1 MLTRSA
7 KRKLHGEEE
16 PQVEAKCRKSA
27 QLVFLPINEICERYP
42 LVGEI
47 IFDQRRRC
55 FCPNSLMEPQFPRT
69 ARTRLAPPRSR
80 FDLLNGGCRC
90 YIELKISYR
99 CPISSLMA
107 SFLH

>member
-16 PQVEAKCRKSA
+16 TQFEAKCRKNA

-47 IFDQRRRC
+47 IFGYLDDQ
-55 FCPNSLMEPQFPRT
+55 SLKQ
-69 ARTRLAPPRSR
+69 SR
-80 FDLLNGGCRC
+80 NVCTT
-90 YIELKISYR
+90 
-99 CPISSLMA
+99 
-107 SFLH
+107 